1 MSKIIVSW
9 ATEFNTILTT
19 ALNLKDSLSLTDWK
33 LNSTLKVDKST
44 KEIWGSGLNI
54 AYNLAILWAKPILI
68 SSVWNDFNFSDF
80 LKENIDLS
88 LVEVN
93 SNAMTG
99 ISIITKDEVWNKIV
113 STYSWELDDLI
124 NANYNLD
131 NDIEYWIVSASDFML
146 KNLKDFSDK
155 WIKTIFDPANFTD
168 KLSKDDLNFCFKN
181 SDYLIVNSKNYDTI
195 KFKAEINDEDMLK
208 TFKNIIITYGLNWSK
223 VFDSKYNM
231 FEIPWVESP
240 IFIDEIWAGD
250 AYRAWIL
257 KWLNEGLT
265 WEKSTKLW
273 AVLASISTWKAWA
286 QNHNINWEE
295 LKWLYTDTYWE
306 NL

>member
-19 ALNLKDSLSLTDWK
+19 SSNLKDSLSLTDWK
-33 LNSTLKVDKST
+33 LSSNLKINKAT

-54 AYNLAILWAKPILI
+54 SYNLAILWAKPILI

-93 SNAMTG
+93 SKAMSG
-99 ISIITKDEVWNKIV
+99 VSIITKDGIWNKIT

-131 NDIEYWIVSASDFML
+131 NEIEYWIVSGSDFML

-168 KLSKDDLNFCFKN
+168 SLSKDDLIFCFKN
-181 SDYLIVNSKNYDTI
+181 SNYLIVNSENYDAI
-195 KFKAEINDEDMLK
+195 KIKSELSDEDMLK
-208 TFKNIIITYGLNWSK
+208 TFEKIIITYGLNWSK
-223 VFDSKYNM
+223 IFDSNYNM
-231 FEIPWVESP
+231 FEIPWVESLTS
-240 IFIDEIWAGD
+240 IDEVWVGD
-250 AYRAWIL
+250 AYRAWLL
-257 KWLNEGLT
+257 KWLSEGLT
-265 WEKSTKLW
+265 WDKSAKLW
-273 AVLASISTWKAWA
+273 AVLASISTWKVWA

-295 LKWLYTDTYWE
+295 LKGLYADTYWE